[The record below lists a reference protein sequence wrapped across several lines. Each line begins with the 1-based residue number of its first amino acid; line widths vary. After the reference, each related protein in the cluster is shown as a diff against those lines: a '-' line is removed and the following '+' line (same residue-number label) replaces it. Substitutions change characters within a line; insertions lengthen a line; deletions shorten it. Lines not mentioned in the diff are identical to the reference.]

1 MLRKSTPGIS
11 APKWAVVSHRCR
23 QKAESYTKHLTLRQ
37 TVQQSINSQVK
48 QLQSQHLHLNTLS
61 GVTLQPLAL
70 PRQKKPNY
78 FKNVPLGVFLSPQAV
93 TSFSCNLLLDIH
105 SSETCLG
112 LHRSL
117 VFYTTIHSLSSS
129 TISWVLDQDS
139 ELSTSLAS
147 AQHSHQSPLEVPRG
161 HHALISC
168 AGISHLSRSC
178 KTNLHVPWRF
188 LIPCPV

>member
-37 TVQQSINSQVK
+37 AVQQSINSQVK

-93 TSFSCNLLLDIH
+93 TSFPCNLLLDIH

-112 LHRSL
+112 APREPGFLHHNS
-117 VFYTTIHSLSSS
+117 F
-129 TISWVLDQDS
+129 S
-139 ELSTSLAS
+139 ELLNNFLGAGPGLRVEYQPGQCP
-147 AQHSHQSPLEVPRG
+147 AQPPEPSGSPKR
-161 HHALISC
+161 
-168 AGISHLSRSC
+168 
-178 KTNLHVPWRF
+178 T
-188 LIPCPV
+188 PCTDLLCRD

>member
-1 MLRKSTPGIS
+1 MLPSEFFFPHK
-11 APKWAVVSHRCR
+11 
-23 QKAESYTKHLTLRQ
+23 
-37 TVQQSINSQVK
+37 
-48 QLQSQHLHLNTLS
+48 
-61 GVTLQPLAL
+61 
-70 PRQKKPNY
+70 
-78 FKNVPLGVFLSPQAV
+78 AV
-93 TSFSCNLLLDIH
+93 TSFPCNLLLDIH
-105 SSETCLG
+105 SSATCLG

-188 LIPCPV
+188 LIPCPVQALLPGKSQPGIRESSFLAFQVLAEGKIDAAG